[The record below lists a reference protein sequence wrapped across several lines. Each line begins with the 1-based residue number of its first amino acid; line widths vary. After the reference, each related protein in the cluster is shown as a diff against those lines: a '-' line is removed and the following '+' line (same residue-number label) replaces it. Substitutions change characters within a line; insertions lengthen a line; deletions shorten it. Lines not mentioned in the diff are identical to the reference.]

1 MADQIIIALDA
12 PDIFAALARAQNLLA
27 APEAM
32 MESIAAQLRVNVTTR
47 FDSKV
52 DVRGK
57 RWPEIS
63 EKTRKRYEKKYGT
76 VPGSLLSRNVDK
88 DSEDLAGSIT
98 HNSGADFAEVGFTAS
113 YAIFHVTGT
122 RKGLPRRDSLF
133 DAIAFAGDGSAT
145 GTLGAQDEADI
156 IEIVEAELRKA
167 LGDAAG

>member
-1 MADQIIIALDA
+1 MADQITIALDS

-32 MESIAAQLRVNVTTR
+32 MESIAKRLRVNVTTR
-47 FDSKV
+47 FDAKV

-57 RWPEIS
+57 RWPDIS

-76 VPGSLLSRNVDK
+76 VPGTLLSRAVAE
-88 DSEDLAGSIT
+88 DSEDLADSIT

-113 YAIFHVTGT
+113 YATFHMTGT

-133 DAIAFAGDGSAT
+133 DAIAFAGNGEAS
-145 GTLGAQDEADI
+145 GTLGPQDEADI
-156 IEIVEAELRKA
+156 LEIVEDHLRQA
-167 LGDAAG
+167 LGDAAS